1 MLVGGAGGGSS
12 GGAAVPLIAL
22 PRAAPP
28 NPIAIP
34 SAALTPVRQ
43 GVAHDDRDAEPV
55 REGGAET
62 GARAE
67 FVGVGAVA
75 VVPSPHMEL
84 EAAPSAPLRA
94 ERQRR
99 EREQLNRDELSPPR
113 QRRLA
118 PGTDVAPCD
127 GTGDGALAA

>member
-22 PRAAPP
+22 P
-28 NPIAIP
+28 
-34 SAALTPVRQ
+34 
-43 GVAHDDRDAEPV
+43 RDAEPV

>member
-12 GGAAVPLIAL
+12 GGAAVPRLDLVARAVE
-22 PRAAPP
+22 RAAVP
-28 NPIAIP
+28 
-34 SAALTPVRQ
+34 Q